1 MGSTTPRRTVKC
13 KTIDGIALEAWLWE
27 VEDPAPAIIMTHGLN
42 CVKEW
47 SLDETAEAFHK
58 AGYNVL
64 LYDPRGIGGSEGL
77 PRNQPDPWQ
86 YAEDIS
92 GGLTALATDVVSYVI
107 RLPTVDPHRILLW
120 GISFGASVTACAGA
134 VDPRVAAVLMVAPIF
149 KFIRS
154 DKRKKLFTQLMKD
167 RQSQLSG
174 NEPLYLRPYDS
185 NGENPAGYGG
195 SGGPCAKEAYTLME
209 LGVQRYGYRNRIT
222 LQTFHKLALFRP
234 QDFLQEMLIDK
245 PIMMVVPEN
254 DTMSLPA
261 DQLAAF
267 DSFQC
272 PKRLHIAKNKGHMSI
287 LSGEE
292 FTENMSAMLE
302 FFKSISSEDLV

>member
-1 MGSTTPRRTVKC
+1 MSSFTPRRTVKC

-27 VEDPAPAIIMTHGLN
+27 VAGPAPAIIMTHGLN

-64 LYDPRGIGGSEGL
+64 LYDPRGIGGSEGV

-92 GGLTALATDVVSYVI
+92 DVVSYVI
-107 RLPTVDPHRILLW
+107 TLPTVDPHKILLW
-120 GISFGASVTACAGA
+120 GISFGASVAACAGA
-134 VDPRVAAVLMVAPIF
+134 VDPRVTAILMVAPIF
-149 KFIRS
+149 KFIRP

-167 RQSQLSG
+167 RRSQLSG
-174 NEPLYLRPYDS
+174 NEPLYLPPYDS

-195 SGGPCAKEAYTLME
+195 SGGPCAKEAYMLME
-209 LGVQRYGYRNRIT
+209 LGAQRYGYRNRIT

-234 QDFLQEMLIDK
+234 QDFLQEMLNDT
-245 PIMMVVPEN
+245 PVMMVVPEN
-254 DTMSLPA
+254 DTMSLPV
-261 DQLAAF
+261 DQVAAF
-267 DSFQC
+267 ECFKC
-272 PKRLHIAKNKGHMSI
+272 PKRLHMARNKGHMDI
-287 LSGEE
+287 LSGEG
-292 FTENMSAMLE
+292 FTENLSAMIE
-302 FFKSISSEDLV
+302 FFNSVSREDLL

>member
-1 MGSTTPRRTVKC
+1 MSPATSRRIVKC
-13 KTIDGIALEAWLWE
+13 KTIDGVSLEAWLWE
-27 VEDPAPAIIMTHGLN
+27 VEGPAPIIVMTHGLN

-47 SLDETAEAFHK
+47 SLEETAEAFQK

-86 YAEDIS
+86 YSEDIS
-92 GGLTALATDVVSYVI
+92 DVVTYAST
-107 RLPTVDPHRILLW
+107 LPTVDSQRILLW

-134 VDPRVAAVLMVAPIF
+134 VDPRVVAILMVAPIF
-149 KFIRS
+149 KFIRT
-154 DKRKKLFTQLMKD
+154 DKRRKLFTQLMKD
-167 RQSQLSG
+167 RQSQIRG
-174 NEPLYLRPYDS
+174 NEPLYLRPYDA

-195 SGGPCAKEAYTLME
+195 SGGQGAKEAFTLME
-209 LGVQRYGYRNRIT
+209 LGAERYGYRNRIT

-234 QDFLQEMLIDK
+234 QNFLQEMLLDK

-254 DTMSLPA
+254 DTMSLPE

-267 DSFQC
+267 ADFKC
-272 PKRLHIAKNKGHMSI
+272 PKELYMAENKGHMDI

-292 FTENMSAMLE
+292 FGGNMSAMIN
-302 FFKSISSEDLV
+302 FFNSVSREEDLV